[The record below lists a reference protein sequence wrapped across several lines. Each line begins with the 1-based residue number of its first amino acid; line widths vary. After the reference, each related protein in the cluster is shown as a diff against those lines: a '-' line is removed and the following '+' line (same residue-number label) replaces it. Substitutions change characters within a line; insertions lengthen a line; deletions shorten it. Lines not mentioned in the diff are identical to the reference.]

1 MKLDLDFELEEPGW
15 KRAIACIPSGTEISA
30 QRFFSIL
37 GSVDEEEAM
46 EAAMELETRR
56 IGLDVSQL
64 PQWTQ
69 GQAAQ
74 RLKLEAELSKEGRLP
89 EGLEKDDPLKMYWK
103 ELKRVK
109 PLTAQEAKERLD
121 RDGDLNGAIEG
132 LLWLVA
138 EQAPAFAGQGVLLM
152 DLMQEGAMGLM
163 RAMEQ
168 PGEDLMDRARWCIRQ
183 AMATAVA
190 LQYLTSGEADR
201 LMDSMR
207 AYQKADRQ
215 LLERLGRNPSVEELA
230 HELGKTPDEAQ
241 TLGKMVQEAAK
252 VPKMQ
257 PKEETPEENTESV
270 EDSAYFQLRSRVEE
284 LLSALEEK
292 DRELLTIRFGL
303 GGKPPMSQ
311 EEAAKALDISLE
323 EEQKRELAAMAFL
336 RQQ

>member
-30 QRFFSIL
+30 QRFFAIL
-37 GSVDEEEAM
+37 GSADEEEAM

-56 IGLDVSQL
+56 IGLDVSGL
-64 PQWTQ
+64 PQWHQ
-69 GQAAQ
+69 GQAGQ
-74 RLKLEAELSKEGRLP
+74 RLKLEAELAGEGRLP
-89 EGLEKDDPLKMYWK
+89 EGLGKDDPLKMYWK
-103 ELKRVK
+103 EVKRIK
-109 PLTAQEAKERLD
+109 PLTAQEAEECLKQD
-121 RDGDLNGAIEG
+121 VGCAVEG
-132 LLWLVA
+132 LLWLVV

-163 RAMEQ
+163 RALEQ
-168 PGEDLMDRARWCIRQ
+168 PEEDLMAGARWCIRQ
-183 AMATAVA
+183 AMARAVA

-207 AYQKADRQ
+207 AYQQADRH
-215 LLERLGRNPSVEELA
+215 LLEKLGRNPSLEELA
-230 HELGKTPDEAQ
+230 HQLGKTPDEVQ

-252 VPKMQ
+252 VPKMKH
-257 PKEETPEENTESV
+257 KEEAPEENTESV

-292 DRELLTIRFGL
+292 DRELLTLRFGL
-303 GGKPPMSQ
+303 GGKPPLSQ
-311 EEAAKALDISLE
+311 EEAAKALSISLE